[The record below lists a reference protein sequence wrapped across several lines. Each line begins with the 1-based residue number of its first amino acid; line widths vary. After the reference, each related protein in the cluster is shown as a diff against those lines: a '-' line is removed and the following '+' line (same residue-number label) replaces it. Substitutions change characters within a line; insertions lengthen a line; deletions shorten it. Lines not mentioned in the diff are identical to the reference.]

1 MMNQSE
7 QAYMIHK
14 QIAKSLLGL
23 QPTVEPALKPIG
35 KDKLKIEN
43 QKINTVE
50 RAYKSNLQL

>member
-1 MMNQSE
+1 
-7 QAYMIHK
+7 MIHK